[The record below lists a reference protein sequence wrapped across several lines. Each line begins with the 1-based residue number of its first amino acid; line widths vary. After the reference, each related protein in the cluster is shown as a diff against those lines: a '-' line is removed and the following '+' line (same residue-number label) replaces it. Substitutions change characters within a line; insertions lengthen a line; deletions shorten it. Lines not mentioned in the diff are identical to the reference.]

1 MATDQTFVI
10 VGASLAGAKAA
21 ETLRAEGFDG
31 RVVLIGEETERP
43 YERPMLSKEYL
54 RGEKPAA
61 KLYVHDEGFYAD
73 NDIELMTGT
82 RVQSLDPGAHEITL
96 AGGALMPYSRL
107 LLSTGAAPRRLPL
120 PGADLPGVAYLR
132 AMGESDALRAA
143 ITAASRVVVI
153 GAGWIGSEVAAS
165 ARQLGAE
172 VAIVAP
178 EAVPLER
185 VLGPEVGGVYRDLH
199 AGHGVDLHLS
209 TQIEAIV
216 GNGAAGGVRTTDGV
230 VIEGDLVV
238 VGVGV
243 TPRVELAKL
252 AGLTVE
258 NGIVVDEF
266 LATSAPD
273 VFAAGDVAATW
284 NTRYNKRI
292 RMEHWANALN
302 QGPVAARNML
312 GQHTAYEKLPTY
324 STEQAGH
331 PLYSETW
338 RAMRGFADLVAHR
351 WRDPDAGIWEIRD
364 DAAHHVHSKLMGWL
378 ALDRAL
384 RIGQT
389 HRLSARKRRRW
400 QRARDALA
408 AEVKMRGFDPAVGS
422 YTRSYGSTDL
432 DAALLILPLLGIED
446 PGSPRVD
453 DTINAVRDGLSA
465 GGPLL
470 YRYPPGRDGLPGTE
484 GAFLPCSFWLVQ
496 ALAHTGRR
504 PEAVELFEALLD
516 KANPLGLYGEE
527 MDPATGA
534 HLGNFPAGPHPR
546 RARPGCTRAPRHVS
560 GP

>member
-31 RVVLIGEETERP
+31 RVVLIGEEAERP

-73 NDIELMTGT
+73 NGIELMTGT

-96 AGGALMPYSRL
+96 AGGARMSYSRL

-143 ITAASRVVVI
+143 IRAASRVVVI

-165 ARQLGAE
+165 ARHLGAE

-178 EAVPLER
+178 EAVPLVR
-185 VLGPEVGGVYRDLH
+185 VLGPEVGGIYRDLH

-216 GNGAAGGVRTTDGV
+216 GDGAASGVRTTDGV

-238 VGVGV
+238 AGVGV

-266 LATSAPD
+266 LATSVPD

-284 NTRYNKRI
+284 NTRYDKRI

-312 GQHTAYEKLPTY
+312 GQHTAYEKLPYFY
-324 STEQAGH
+324 SDQYDLGMEYNGYADDWDRVVVRGDRSGPEFLAFWLKDGRVLAGMNANIWDQGDDIKALIRSGASVDPDRLADPSV
-331 PLYSETW
+331 PL
-338 RAMRGFADLVAHR
+338 ADL
-351 WRDPDAGIWEIRD
+351 PDSP
-364 DAAHHVHSKLMGWL
+364 AAK
-378 ALDRAL
+378 
-384 RIGQT
+384 
-389 HRLSARKRRRW
+389 
-400 QRARDALA
+400 
-408 AEVKMRGFDPAVGS
+408 
-422 YTRSYGSTDL
+422 
-432 DAALLILPLLGIED
+432 
-446 PGSPRVD
+446 
-453 DTINAVRDGLSA
+453 A
-465 GGPLL
+465 GGP
-470 YRYPPGRDGLPGTE
+470 
-484 GAFLPCSFWLVQ
+484 S
-496 ALAHTGRR
+496 
-504 PEAVELFEALLD
+504 
-516 KANPLGLYGEE
+516 LG
-527 MDPATGA
+527 
-534 HLGNFPAGPHPR
+534 
-546 RARPGCTRAPRHVS
+546 
-560 GP
+560 

>member
-31 RVVLIGEETERP
+31 RVVLIGEEAERP

-73 NDIELMTGT
+73 NGIELMTGT

-96 AGGALMPYSRL
+96 AGGARMPYNRL

-178 EAVPLER
+178 DTVPLER
-185 VLGPEVGGVYRDLH
+185 VLGQELGGIYRDLH
-199 AGHGVDLHLS
+199 AEHGVDLHLS

-216 GNGAAGGVRTTDGV
+216 GTVAAQGVRTKDGSL
-230 VIEGDLVV
+230 IEGDLVV
-238 VGVGV
+238 VGVGAS
-243 TPRVELAKL
+243 PRDELARD

-266 LATSAPD
+266 LATSVPD

-312 GQHTAYEKLPTY
+312 GQHTAYEKLPYFY
-324 STEQAGH
+324 SDQYDLGMEYNGYADDWDRVVVRKGTSVLEFVAFWLKDGRVLAGMNANIWDQGDDIKALIRSGASVDPDRLADPSV
-331 PLYSETW
+331 PL
-338 RAMRGFADLVAHR
+338 ADL
-351 WRDPDAGIWEIRD
+351 
-364 DAAHHVHSKLMGWL
+364 L
-378 ALDRAL
+378 ASPGAKAD
-384 RIGQT
+384 GP
-389 HRLSARKRRRW
+389 S
-400 QRARDALA
+400 
-408 AEVKMRGFDPAVGS
+408 RG
-422 YTRSYGSTDL
+422 
-432 DAALLILPLLGIED
+432 
-446 PGSPRVD
+446 
-453 DTINAVRDGLSA
+453 
-465 GGPLL
+465 
-470 YRYPPGRDGLPGTE
+470 
-484 GAFLPCSFWLVQ
+484 
-496 ALAHTGRR
+496 
-504 PEAVELFEALLD
+504 
-516 KANPLGLYGEE
+516 
-527 MDPATGA
+527 
-534 HLGNFPAGPHPR
+534 
-546 RARPGCTRAPRHVS
+546 
-560 GP
+560 

>member
-31 RVVLIGEETERP
+31 RVVLIGEEAERP

-73 NDIELMTGT
+73 NGIELMTGT

-96 AGGALMPYSRL
+96 AGGARMSYSRL

-143 ITAASRVVVI
+143 IRAASRVVVI

-165 ARQLGAE
+165 ARLLGAE

-178 EAVPLER
+178 EAVPLVR

-216 GNGAAGGVRTTDGV
+216 GDGAASGVRTTDGV

-266 LATSAPD
+266 LATSVAD

-284 NTRYNKRI
+284 NTRYDKRI

-312 GQHTAYEKLPTY
+312 GQHTAYEKLPYFY
-324 STEQAGH
+324 SDQYDLGMEYNGYADDWDRVVVRGDRSGPEFLAFWLKDGRVLAGMNANIWDQGDDIKALIRSGASVDPDRLADPSV
-331 PLYSETW
+331 PL
-338 RAMRGFADLVAHR
+338 ADL
-351 WRDPDAGIWEIRD
+351 PDSP
-364 DAAHHVHSKLMGWL
+364 AAK
-378 ALDRAL
+378 
-384 RIGQT
+384 
-389 HRLSARKRRRW
+389 
-400 QRARDALA
+400 
-408 AEVKMRGFDPAVGS
+408 
-422 YTRSYGSTDL
+422 
-432 DAALLILPLLGIED
+432 
-446 PGSPRVD
+446 
-453 DTINAVRDGLSA
+453 A
-465 GGPLL
+465 GGP
-470 YRYPPGRDGLPGTE
+470 
-484 GAFLPCSFWLVQ
+484 S
-496 ALAHTGRR
+496 
-504 PEAVELFEALLD
+504 
-516 KANPLGLYGEE
+516 LG
-527 MDPATGA
+527 
-534 HLGNFPAGPHPR
+534 
-546 RARPGCTRAPRHVS
+546 
-560 GP
+560 

>member
-31 RVVLIGEETERP
+31 RLVLIGEEAERP

-73 NDIELMTGT
+73 NGIELMTGT

-96 AGGALMPYSRL
+96 AGGARMSYSRL

-120 PGADLPGVAYLR
+120 PGADLSGVAYLR

-165 ARQLGAE
+165 ARHLGAE

-178 EAVPLER
+178 EAVPLVR

-216 GNGAAGGVRTTDGV
+216 GDGAASGVRTTDGV

-266 LATSAPD
+266 LATSVPD

-312 GQHTAYEKLPTY
+312 GQHTAYEKLPYFY
-324 STEQAGH
+324 SDQYDLGVEYNGYADDWDRVVVRGDRSGPEFLAFWLKDGRVLAGMNANIWDQGDDIKALIRSGASIDPDRLADPSV
-331 PLYSETW
+331 PL
-338 RAMRGFADLVAHR
+338 ADLLAS
-351 WRDPDAGIWEIRD
+351 P
-364 DAAHHVHSKLMGWL
+364 AAKADGPS
-378 ALDRAL
+378 
-384 RIGQT
+384 
-389 HRLSARKRRRW
+389 
-400 QRARDALA
+400 
-408 AEVKMRGFDPAVGS
+408 RG
-422 YTRSYGSTDL
+422 
-432 DAALLILPLLGIED
+432 
-446 PGSPRVD
+446 
-453 DTINAVRDGLSA
+453 
-465 GGPLL
+465 
-470 YRYPPGRDGLPGTE
+470 
-484 GAFLPCSFWLVQ
+484 
-496 ALAHTGRR
+496 
-504 PEAVELFEALLD
+504 
-516 KANPLGLYGEE
+516 
-527 MDPATGA
+527 
-534 HLGNFPAGPHPR
+534 
-546 RARPGCTRAPRHVS
+546 
-560 GP
+560 

>member
-31 RVVLIGEETERP
+31 RVVLIGEEAERP

-73 NDIELMTGT
+73 NGIELMTGT

-96 AGGALMPYSRL
+96 AGGARMSYSRL

-165 ARQLGAE
+165 ARHLGAE

-178 EAVPLER
+178 EAVPLVR

-216 GNGAAGGVRTTDGV
+216 GDGAASGVRTTDGV

-266 LATSAPD
+266 LATSVPD

-312 GQHTAYEKLPTY
+312 GQHTAYEKLPYFY
-324 STEQAGH
+324 SDQYDLGMEYNGYADDWDRVVVRGDRSGQEFLAFWLKDGRVLAGMNANIWDQGDDIKALIRSGASVDPDRLADPSV
-331 PLYSETW
+331 PL
-338 RAMRGFADLVAHR
+338 ADLLAS
-351 WRDPDAGIWEIRD
+351 P
-364 DAAHHVHSKLMGWL
+364 AAKADGPS
-378 ALDRAL
+378 
-384 RIGQT
+384 
-389 HRLSARKRRRW
+389 
-400 QRARDALA
+400 
-408 AEVKMRGFDPAVGS
+408 RG
-422 YTRSYGSTDL
+422 
-432 DAALLILPLLGIED
+432 
-446 PGSPRVD
+446 
-453 DTINAVRDGLSA
+453 
-465 GGPLL
+465 
-470 YRYPPGRDGLPGTE
+470 
-484 GAFLPCSFWLVQ
+484 
-496 ALAHTGRR
+496 
-504 PEAVELFEALLD
+504 
-516 KANPLGLYGEE
+516 
-527 MDPATGA
+527 
-534 HLGNFPAGPHPR
+534 
-546 RARPGCTRAPRHVS
+546 
-560 GP
+560 

>member
-31 RVVLIGEETERP
+31 RVVLIGEEAERP

-73 NDIELMTGT
+73 NGIELMTGT

-96 AGGALMPYSRL
+96 AGGARMSYSRL

-165 ARQLGAE
+165 ARHLGAE

-178 EAVPLER
+178 EAAPLVR

-216 GNGAAGGVRTTDGV
+216 GDGAASGVRTTDGV

-266 LATSAPD
+266 LATSVPD

-312 GQHTAYEKLPTY
+312 GQHTAYEKLPYFY
-324 STEQAGH
+324 SDQYDLGMEYNGYADDWDRVVVRGDRAGREFLAFWLKDGRVLAGMNANIWDQGDDIKALIRSGASVDPDRLADPSV
-331 PLYSETW
+331 PL
-338 RAMRGFADLVAHR
+338 ADLLAS
-351 WRDPDAGIWEIRD
+351 P
-364 DAAHHVHSKLMGWL
+364 AAKADGPS
-378 ALDRAL
+378 
-384 RIGQT
+384 
-389 HRLSARKRRRW
+389 
-400 QRARDALA
+400 
-408 AEVKMRGFDPAVGS
+408 RG
-422 YTRSYGSTDL
+422 
-432 DAALLILPLLGIED
+432 
-446 PGSPRVD
+446 
-453 DTINAVRDGLSA
+453 
-465 GGPLL
+465 
-470 YRYPPGRDGLPGTE
+470 
-484 GAFLPCSFWLVQ
+484 
-496 ALAHTGRR
+496 
-504 PEAVELFEALLD
+504 
-516 KANPLGLYGEE
+516 
-527 MDPATGA
+527 
-534 HLGNFPAGPHPR
+534 
-546 RARPGCTRAPRHVS
+546 
-560 GP
+560 

>member
-1 MATDQTFVI
+1 
-10 VGASLAGAKAA
+10 
-21 ETLRAEGFDG
+21 
-31 RVVLIGEETERP
+31 VLIGEEAERP

-73 NDIELMTGT
+73 NGIELMTGT

-96 AGGALMPYSRL
+96 AGGARMSYSRL

-120 PGADLPGVAYLR
+120 PGADLSGVAYLR

-165 ARQLGAE
+165 ARHLGAQ

-178 EAVPLER
+178 EAVPLVR

-216 GNGAAGGVRTTDGV
+216 GDGAASGVRTTDGV

-266 LATSAPD
+266 LATSVPD

-312 GQHTAYEKLPTY
+312 GQHTAYEKLPYFY
-324 STEQAGH
+324 SDQYDLGMEYNGYADDWDRVVVRGDRSGREFLAFWLKDGRVLAGMNANIWDQGDDIKALIRSGASIDPDRLADPSV
-331 PLYSETW
+331 PL
-338 RAMRGFADLVAHR
+338 ADLLAS
-351 WRDPDAGIWEIRD
+351 P
-364 DAAHHVHSKLMGWL
+364 AAKADGPS
-378 ALDRAL
+378 
-384 RIGQT
+384 
-389 HRLSARKRRRW
+389 
-400 QRARDALA
+400 
-408 AEVKMRGFDPAVGS
+408 RG
-422 YTRSYGSTDL
+422 
-432 DAALLILPLLGIED
+432 
-446 PGSPRVD
+446 
-453 DTINAVRDGLSA
+453 
-465 GGPLL
+465 
-470 YRYPPGRDGLPGTE
+470 
-484 GAFLPCSFWLVQ
+484 
-496 ALAHTGRR
+496 
-504 PEAVELFEALLD
+504 
-516 KANPLGLYGEE
+516 
-527 MDPATGA
+527 
-534 HLGNFPAGPHPR
+534 
-546 RARPGCTRAPRHVS
+546 
-560 GP
+560 

>member
-31 RVVLIGEETERP
+31 RLVLIGEEAERP

-73 NDIELMTGT
+73 NGIELMTGT

-96 AGGALMPYSRL
+96 AGGARMSYSRL

-165 ARQLGAE
+165 ARHLGAQ

-178 EAVPLER
+178 EAVPLVR

-216 GNGAAGGVRTTDGV
+216 GDGAASGVRTTDGV

-266 LATSAPD
+266 LATSVPD

-312 GQHTAYEKLPTY
+312 GQHTAYEKLPYFY
-324 STEQAGH
+324 SDQYDLGVEYNGYADDWDRVVVRGDRSGREFLAFWLKDGRVLAGMNANIWDQGDDIKALIRSGASIDPDRLADPSV
-331 PLYSETW
+331 PL
-338 RAMRGFADLVAHR
+338 ADLLAS
-351 WRDPDAGIWEIRD
+351 P
-364 DAAHHVHSKLMGWL
+364 AAKADGPS
-378 ALDRAL
+378 
-384 RIGQT
+384 
-389 HRLSARKRRRW
+389 
-400 QRARDALA
+400 
-408 AEVKMRGFDPAVGS
+408 RG
-422 YTRSYGSTDL
+422 
-432 DAALLILPLLGIED
+432 
-446 PGSPRVD
+446 
-453 DTINAVRDGLSA
+453 
-465 GGPLL
+465 
-470 YRYPPGRDGLPGTE
+470 
-484 GAFLPCSFWLVQ
+484 
-496 ALAHTGRR
+496 
-504 PEAVELFEALLD
+504 
-516 KANPLGLYGEE
+516 
-527 MDPATGA
+527 
-534 HLGNFPAGPHPR
+534 
-546 RARPGCTRAPRHVS
+546 
-560 GP
+560 

>member
-1 MATDQTFVI
+1 MVTDQTFVI

-31 RVVLIGEETERP
+31 RLVLIGEEAERP

-73 NDIELMTGT
+73 NGIELMTGT

-96 AGGALMPYSRL
+96 AGGARMSYSRL

-165 ARQLGAE
+165 ARHLGAE

-178 EAVPLER
+178 EAVPLVR

-216 GNGAAGGVRTTDGV
+216 GDGAASGVRTTDGV

-266 LATSAPD
+266 LATSVPD

-312 GQHTAYEKLPTY
+312 GQHTAYEKLPYFY
-324 STEQAGH
+324 SDQYDLGMEYNGYADDWDRVVVRGDRSGQEFLAFWLKDGRVLAGMNANIWDQGDDIKALIRSGASIDPDRLADPSV
-331 PLYSETW
+331 PL
-338 RAMRGFADLVAHR
+338 ADLLAN
-351 WRDPDAGIWEIRD
+351 P
-364 DAAHHVHSKLMGWL
+364 AAK
-378 ALDRAL
+378 
-384 RIGQT
+384 
-389 HRLSARKRRRW
+389 
-400 QRARDALA
+400 
-408 AEVKMRGFDPAVGS
+408 
-422 YTRSYGSTDL
+422 
-432 DAALLILPLLGIED
+432 
-446 PGSPRVD
+446 
-453 DTINAVRDGLSA
+453 A
-465 GGPLL
+465 GGPS
-470 YRYPPGRDGLPGTE
+470 RG
-484 GAFLPCSFWLVQ
+484 
-496 ALAHTGRR
+496 
-504 PEAVELFEALLD
+504 
-516 KANPLGLYGEE
+516 
-527 MDPATGA
+527 
-534 HLGNFPAGPHPR
+534 
-546 RARPGCTRAPRHVS
+546 
-560 GP
+560 